1 MTESAPQ
8 PTSEYKFDLSGG
20 RLCLDF
26 ANTVGGKRA
35 TSPIEHL
42 HRYADLLSW
51 GRQVGIM
58 GEECIQQLLSESERH
73 PKLAAAVLEHSKEL
87 RDAIFRIFLAVV
99 RAERPAKTD
108 LELLN
113 QELSKALSHQRL
125 VKAKGKWV
133 LGWGDQQQ
141 MDSILWPVAKSAA
154 EVLTSEEASR
164 LRVCEANLSQEC
176 DWLFIDETRNCSRRW
191 CSMKDCGNRAKA
203 RRHYQRQRKSR

>member
-1 MTESAPQ
+1 
-8 PTSEYKFDLSGG
+8 
-20 RLCLDF
+20 
-26 ANTVGGKRA
+26 
-35 TSPIEHL
+35 
-42 HRYADLLSW
+42 
-51 GRQVGIM
+51 M